1 MALALALVPL
11 AGSGSLVLAQK
22 AHCSSFMVFSLA
34 LVIGSVD
41 LPLTGGFGFGSGL
54 TALALL
60 LLLFYFGPHSLATP
74 LALGPSPGFG
84 SCDSS
89 GPSPSCVVLALALPP

>member
-1 MALALALVPL
+1 MALALALAPL

-22 AHCSSFMVFSLA
+22 AHCSSSMFFTLA
-34 LVIGSVD
+34 LVIDSVD

-74 LALGPSPGFG
+74 LALGPRPGLG

-89 GPSPSCVVLALALPP
+89 GPSCVVLALALPP